1 MNFIIRHL
9 ANLLLGLGLGMSLA
23 LGPGVIAQHDEE
35 GLLPLA
41 ALRTFTE
48 IFATV
53 KSDYVEPVSDKVLLD
68 NAIRGM
74 VSGLDPH
81 SAYLTPEEFEELKRA
96 ATGEF
101 GGLGM
106 EISMEGG
113 SVKVVT
119 PIDDTP
125 AARAGVEAGDVV
137 IRLDGKPVNAMT
149 LNEVVK
155 RMRGEVGTEIT
166 LTILHEGA
174 PGPFEITLTRAV
186 IKVASVKSRV
196 LAAGYGYLRI
206 SRFQAHTG
214 EDLRDAVS
222 VLTERNGGTLEGLV
236 LDLRNN
242 PGGVLDQA
250 VAVADAFLTGGLI
263 VSTEGR
269 TEHAA
274 QRFLA
279 SPADILGGVPL
290 VVLVNG
296 GTASAAEIVA
306 GALKDHRRTVIMGG
320 KTFGKGSVQSTLVME
335 NGSALK
341 LTMARYFT
349 PAGRSIQA
357 AGIVPD
363 IVLDVQV
370 ARVEKPERSPIQES
384 TLAGHLENEATQTE
398 DNDDA
403 TPSEPMQ
410 STLTPEEDFAL
421 YEALNLLQAVNLL
434 KGSES

>member
-9 ANLLLGLGLGMSLA
+9 ANLLLGVVLGVSLV

-35 GLLPLA
+35 GSIPLA
-41 ALRTFTE
+41 ALHTFTE

-53 KSDYVEPVSDKVLLD
+53 KTDYVEPVSDKVLLD

-81 SAYLTPEEFEELKRA
+81 SAYLPPEEFEELKRV

-113 SVKVVT
+113 SLKVVT

-125 AARAGVEAGDVV
+125 AARAGIEPGDVV
-137 IRLDGKPVNAMT
+137 IRLDGEPVNAMT

-174 PGPFEITLTRAV
+174 PGPFEITLIRAV

-196 LAAGYGYLRI
+196 LAEGYGYLRI
-206 SRFQAHTG
+206 SRFQSHTG

-222 VLTERNGGTLEGLV
+222 ALTERNGGALEGLV

-269 TEHAA
+269 TEDVA
-274 QRFLA
+274 QRFHA
-279 SPADILGGVPL
+279 KPTDILSGVPM

-306 GALKDHRRTVIMGG
+306 GALKDHRRAVIMGG

-335 NGSALK
+335 NGLGAQAHHGPL
-341 LTMARYFT
+341 LHPRRHINPGGGY
-349 PAGRSIQA
+349 RS
-357 AGIVPD
+357 
-363 IVLDVQV
+363 
-370 ARVEKPERSPIQES
+370 
-384 TLAGHLENEATQTE
+384 
-398 DNDDA
+398 
-403 TPSEPMQ
+403 
-410 STLTPEEDFAL
+410 
-421 YEALNLLQAVNLL
+421 
-434 KGSES
+434 